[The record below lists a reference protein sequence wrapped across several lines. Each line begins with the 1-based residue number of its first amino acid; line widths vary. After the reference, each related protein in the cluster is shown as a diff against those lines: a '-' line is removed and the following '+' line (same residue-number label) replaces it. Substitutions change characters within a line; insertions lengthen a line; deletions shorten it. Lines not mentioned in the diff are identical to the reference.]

1 MSVVLPATLYLTIS
15 LYVGPVIAAKDI
27 KKPPSRPNF
36 YVATSCDGKSRL
48 RTQERQDASPTWS
61 DARPLLVFSS
71 STPILLNLNANPT
84 YLAYRSAPPGA
95 TLAFHL
101 KQWHTL
107 RDSLVGSVEITV
119 DELRKLC
126 ERDERMS
133 CCSLLCRN
141 AAK

>member
-1 MSVVLPATLYLTIS
+1 
-15 LYVGPVIAAKDI
+15 
-27 KKPPSRPNF
+27 
-36 YVATSCDGKSRL
+36 
-48 RTQERQDASPTWS
+48 
-61 DARPLLVFSS
+61 
-71 STPILLNLNANPT
+71 
-84 YLAYRSAPPGA
+84 LAYRSAPPGA

-107 RDSLVGSVEITV
+107 RDSIVGSVEITV

-126 ERDERMS
+126 ESDERML